1 MASES
6 QQRKLVDNVT
16 KLVAERFGGDYHKAF
31 EHYDRDKKDGR
42 INQAELLE
50 LLKDAGVG
58 NWLTRG
64 SWANGILAALDA
76 DKDGTISS
84 PEFEAVLKGRR
95 SKL

>member
-6 QQRKLVDNVT
+6 QRRELVDKVT
-16 KLVAERFGGDYHKAF
+16 KLLAERFGGDCHKAF

-42 INQAELLE
+42 INKAELLE

-64 SWANGILAALDA
+64 VWADGILAALDA
-76 DKDGTISS
+76 DKDGAISS
-84 PEFEAVLKGRR
+84 PEFEAVLKG
-95 SKL
+95 